1 MARSPGFH
9 PDYSGSIPGQGA
21 KISLQDHSLLS
32 LEISNREY
40 VAHAGR
46 KGLQCQVTFPGP
58 QLCLRLSL
66 LSASLTLSV
75 KLNAGKIS
83 DSCESN
89 HGCQLKHYLYCLFFR
104 LGVTMK

>member
-9 PDYSGSIPGQGA
+9 LDYPRSIPRQGA

-46 KGLQCQVTFPGP
+46 KGLQCQVRFPGP
-58 QLCLRLSL
+58 QLCLRISL
-66 LSASLTLSV
+66 RSASLTLLV

-83 DSCESN
+83 DSCDSN
-89 HGCQLKHYLYCLFFR
+89 HGC
-104 LGVTMK
+104 